1 MDHENQ
7 ELSPT
12 VSQSGEPQEVVLR
25 YEAPVTPIVE
35 RYVQPTPLPGQPKK
49 HTSPRKKRKG
59 LKIFL
64 FCMLGLLLV
73 SGVVTALWLG
83 GAFDDHRSYHDDD
96 FEQRH
101 DEDYYDNSEHGETTI
116 KRLPNTDKVK
126 LRYNES
132 HGEKAHKVAP
142 DGGLL
147 LGTAAEHPGQLL
159 ETPAAEDRLPEVGG
173 NFVQGESEV
182 ASINMVYGSA
192 SVGARSMTS
201 SSSPGIALKSEGISY
216 CAAARIPIVYANIS
230 RGGPGVGAIQPA
242 QQDYFQATKASG
254 NGGFEMIVLAPATVQ
269 EAVDLTYKAFD
280 LADRDRNPVL
290 ILADGVIGTMME
302 PVELPEMKSDEE
314 IAAIR
319 ESKKKW
325 ACIGHELDLPNR
337 SWIEPGQWDTNKM
350 QRVNEEAAAL
360 YASWEKDVMVE
371 EYCTE
376 DAEVVITAY
385 GISGRIA
392 KSVVEMMRAEGKKVG
407 LIRPITVHPFPKAAF
422 DKLDYGTCHAI
433 LDVEMSIPAQMV
445 EDVDHA
451 VRGRCPIKTC
461 LCSGGNVMSRE
472 AVVEAVEKL
481 LNK

>member
-1 MDHENQ
+1 MAR
-7 ELSPT
+7 
-12 VSQSGEPQEVVLR
+12 VLMKGC
-25 YEAPVTPIVE
+25 EAIAEAAVRAGCRFFAGYPIT
-35 RYVQPTPLPGQPKK
+35 QQ
-49 HTSPRKKRKG
+49 
-59 LKIFL
+59 
-64 FCMLGLLLV
+64 
-73 SGVVTALWLG
+73 
-83 GAFDDHRSYHDDD
+83 
-96 FEQRH
+96 
-101 DEDYYDNSEHGETTI
+101 
-116 KRLPNTDKVK
+116 
-126 LRYNES
+126 NEIP
-132 HGEKAHKVAP
+132 EYFAR
-142 DGGLL
+142 
-147 LGTAAEHPGQLL
+147 
-159 ETPAAEDRLPEVGG
+159 RLPEVGG
-173 NFVQGESEV
+173 SFVQGESEV
-182 ASINMVYGSA
+182 ASINMVYGAA

-216 CAAARIPIVYANIS
+216 CAAARIPMVYANIS

-269 EAVDLTYKAFD
+269 EAVDLTCKAFE

-302 PVELPEMKSDEE
+302 PVELPEMMSDEE

-325 ACIGHELDLPNR
+325 ACIGHPLDYAR
-337 SWIEPGQWDTNKM
+337 RAWIQPGQWDTNKM
-350 QRVNEEAAAL
+350 QAVNEEALRL
-360 YASWEKDVMVE
+360 YNSWEKDVMVE

-407 LIRPITVHPFPKAAF
+407 LIRPITVHPFPKASF
-422 DKLDYGTCHAI
+422 EKLDYGTCRAI
-433 LDVEMSIPAQMV
+433 LDVEMSIPAQLA

-451 VRGRCPIKTC
+451 VRGRCPIETC
-461 LCSGGNVMSRE
+461 LCSGGNIMSRE

-481 LNK
+481 LNR

>member
-1 MDHENQ
+1 MARVLMKGCEAIA
-7 ELSPT
+7 ETAVRAGCRFFAGYPIT
-12 VSQSGEPQEVVLR
+12 PQ
-25 YEAPVTPIVE
+25 
-35 RYVQPTPLPGQPKK
+35 
-49 HTSPRKKRKG
+49 
-59 LKIFL
+59 
-64 FCMLGLLLV
+64 
-73 SGVVTALWLG
+73 
-83 GAFDDHRSYHDDD
+83 
-96 FEQRH
+96 
-101 DEDYYDNSEHGETTI
+101 
-116 KRLPNTDKVK
+116 
-126 LRYNES
+126 NEIP
-132 HGEKAHKVAP
+132 EYFAR
-142 DGGLL
+142 
-147 LGTAAEHPGQLL
+147 
-159 ETPAAEDRLPEVGG
+159 RLPEVGG
-173 NFVQGESEV
+173 SFVQGESEV
-182 ASINMVYGSA
+182 ASINMVYGAA

-216 CAAARIPIVYANIS
+216 CAAARIPMVYANIS

-269 EAVDLTYKAFD
+269 EAVDLTCKAFE

-302 PVELPEMKSDEE
+302 PVELPEMMSDEE

-325 ACIGHELDLPNR
+325 ACIGHPLDYAHR
-337 SWIEPGQWDTNKM
+337 AWIQPGQWDTNKM
-350 QRVNEEAAAL
+350 QAVNEEALRL
-360 YASWEKDVMVE
+360 YNSWEKDVMVE

-407 LIRPITVHPFPKAAF
+407 LIRPIIVHPFPKASF
-422 DKLDYGTCHAI
+422 EKLDYGTCRAI
-433 LDVEMSIPAQMV
+433 LDVEMSIPAQLA

-451 VRGRCPIKTC
+451 VRGRCPIETC
-461 LCSGGNVMSRE
+461 LCSGGNIMSRE

-481 LNK
+481 LNR